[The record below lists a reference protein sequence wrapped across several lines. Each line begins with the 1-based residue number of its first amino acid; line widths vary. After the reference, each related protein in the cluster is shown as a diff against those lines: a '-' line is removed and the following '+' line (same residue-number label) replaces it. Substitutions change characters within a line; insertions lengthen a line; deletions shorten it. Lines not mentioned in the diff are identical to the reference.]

1 MKRKEGHK
9 KGLTLYFR
17 KKNASKALDYDS
29 VVALTVRIISS
40 VCLSNLMY
48 LSSLCFD
55 CPLPNANQI
64 PKQKSFSLSFFTFH
78 PTQLDNDT

>member
-40 VCLSNLMY
+40 VCLSNLCIY
-48 LSSLCFD
+48 PVFALTALCQM
-55 CPLPNANQI
+55 QI
-64 PKQKSFSLSFFTFH
+64 KFQNTNFLSFFLYL
-78 PTQLDNDT
+78 PSNPIGQ

>member
-29 VVALTVRIISS
+29 VVALTVRIIG
-40 VCLSNLMY
+40 LL
-48 LSSLCFD
+48 
-55 CPLPNANQI
+55 I
-64 PKQKSFSLSFFTFH
+64 
-78 PTQLDNDT
+78 